1 MSDEFKVDELAFRKA
16 SDSFDWVDARLF
28 ELQLTRDLLGPED
41 LVIFGAQIDRTLTL
55 LADEKSRLRT
65 VMRTANDDLAAMQEK
80 YHSV

>member
-16 SDSFDWVDARLF
+16 SDSFDWVDARIF
-28 ELQLTRDLLGPED
+28 ELQLTRDLLSPED
-41 LVIFGAQIDRTLTL
+41 LVISGTEIDRTLTL